1 MGRSMLAL
9 NRATVRKT
17 PVWSHFDTKND
28 QITKTG
34 SGQTWKTLRED
45 AMARKRTGKTPR
57 GTKTLLSGQ
66 ADPGWRARM
75 NVEEGRIGDTSIV
88 EEDEFKTDEASSMR
102 SS

>member
-1 MGRSMLAL
+1 MLSDDEEVATFVVARSELFGTKEL
-9 NRATVRKT
+9 IEKEATLVK
-17 PVWSHFDTKND
+17 S
-28 QITKTG
+28 
-34 SGQTWKTLRED
+34 KTLRED
-45 AMARKRTGKTPR
+45 TMARKRTGKTPR
-57 GTKTLLSGQ
+57 GTKILLSGQ